1 MDDPASDVAF
11 TPAVKAVQE
20 RRGSRRAYARMEHGA
35 GWPRRI
41 TPELAAFI
49 AERDSFFIAT
59 ASAQGQPYMQ
69 HRGGPKGFLRVVDER
84 TLAFPEFNGN
94 RQYITAGNL
103 SENDRA
109 LLFLIDYASRR
120 RIRIWGRARVL
131 DGDMPPALPH
141 RAAAESAPPAGLMV
155 FEVETWNEN
164 CPQHIPRLV
173 AHDKLLAIVRARDA
187 RIAALEVELARCRSL
202 PRPDA
207 AASKSVF
214 AGATCAGTSPTERR
228 LPCTQDPL
236 A

>member
-1 MDDPASDVAF
+1 MDGPVSDIAF
-11 TPAVKAVQE
+11 TPAVKALQE
-20 RRGSRRAYARMEHGA
+20 KRGSRRAYARMEQGA

-69 HRGGPKGFLRVVDER
+69 HRGGQKGFLRALDDRRLV
-84 TLAFPEFNGN
+84 FPEFNGN

-109 LLFLIDYASRR
+109 LLFLIDYESPR
-120 RIRIWGRARVL
+120 RIKIWGRARML
-131 DGDMPPALPH
+131 DGEAPPSLRH
-141 RAAAESAPPAGLMV
+141 RAAVSSAQPAGYIV

-164 CPQHIPRLV
+164 CPRHIPRLV
-173 AHDKLLAIVRARDA
+173 AHDKLLEIVRVRDA
-187 RIAALEVELARCRSL
+187 RIAALEAELARYRA
-202 PRPDA
+202 PDA
-207 AASKSVF
+207 AAARPVSADASR
-214 AGATCAGTSPTERR
+214 AGSSLTERR
-228 LPCTQDPL
+228 LACKEAPP